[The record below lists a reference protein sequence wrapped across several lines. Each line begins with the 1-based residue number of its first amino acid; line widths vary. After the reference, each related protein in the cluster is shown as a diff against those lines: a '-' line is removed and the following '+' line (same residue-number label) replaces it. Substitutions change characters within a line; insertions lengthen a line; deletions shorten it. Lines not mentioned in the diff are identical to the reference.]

1 MISLTQEPEP
11 QPLSQILILPK
22 TPRATG
28 IGKWAGM
35 EVWTS
40 RNMQGASLCE
50 DGGAGVEVRG
60 TKLQLLGTNVS
71 GSELPNNQS
80 ENFSYLNLISKE
92 ESQYV
97 LLVRHLAIGPIGFG
111 GGGLLVLDG

>member
-22 TPRATG
+22 TPGPLELASGQAWRCGRPG
-28 IGKWAGM
+28 IC
-35 EVWTS
+35 
-40 RNMQGASLCE
+40 SLCE

-80 ENFSYLNLISKE
+80 ENFSYLTLISKE
-92 ESQYV
+92 ESQYI
-97 LLVRHLAIGPIGFG
+97 LLVRHLAIVPIGLG
-111 GGGLLVLDG
+111 EGGLLVLDG